1 MAGQVLNRRL
11 SFRDRGQG
19 STITKRRPL
28 LVQQLM
34 TLSDSKK
41 EQRLAP
47 VELRTSRRKME
58 VNMCKSKEVQPT
70 IELTNH

>member
-1 MAGQVLNRRL
+1 M
-11 SFRDRGQG
+11 
-19 STITKRRPL
+19 
-28 LVQQLM
+28 QQLM